1 MKHQNILDRI
11 FPPKFTFYDQL
22 EGISQ
27 INNHSLSTLKRW
39 LADGLLNE
47 SHEMDAYPDKMNQV
61 KLALEKDLVKAF
73 STPFDREDIYQLS
86 IKMNHVF
93 NYTISTYLSIWH
105 FKVVPD
111 AIIIEMVE
119 QLGTGLAFFSEA
131 VKVLKTSPGSAE
143 EKIPQMREACQA
155 VETLYIKGM
164 SARFKSGD
172 AMEAL
177 KFKEI
182 YHHIKDAS
190 SYLNASIDTLH
201 KIIVGLS

>member
-1 MKHQNILDRI
+1 MKRQNILDRI
-11 FPPKFTFYDQL
+11 FPPKFSFYDQL
-22 EGISQ
+22 AEISQ
-27 INNHSLSTLKRW
+27 INNHSISTLKQW
-39 LADGLLNE
+39 LADDLFKE
-47 SHEMDAYPDKMNQV
+47 SEEMDAYPDKMNQA

-105 FKVVPD
+105 FKVMPD
-111 AIIIEMVE
+111 VIIIEMIQ
-119 QLGTGLAFFSEA
+119 QLGTGLEIFSESI
-131 VKVLKTSPGSAE
+131 KVLEASPSLAE
-143 EKIPQMREACQA
+143 EKIPPMREACRA

-164 SARFKSGD
+164 AARFESGD
-172 AMEAL
+172 AMQAL

-182 YHHIKDAS
+182 YHHIKDAA